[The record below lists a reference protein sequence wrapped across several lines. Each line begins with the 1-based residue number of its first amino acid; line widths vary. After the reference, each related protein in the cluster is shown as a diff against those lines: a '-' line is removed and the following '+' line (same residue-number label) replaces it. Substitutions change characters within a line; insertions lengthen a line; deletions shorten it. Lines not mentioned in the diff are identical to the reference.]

1 MASMRQLS
9 GDANTENFRR
19 ELEERSARKSPVPKE
34 HSSRKRLAKSVSKE
48 EDANGS
54 SWCTDEFLQEIP
66 KADIHVHLDGS
77 LRLDTLIELARATPG
92 LDLPSED
99 LVELKKSVFRPDFKN
114 LEEYLMPF
122 AYTVGVMQNYENL
135 ERIAYEF
142 AVDNFSEGVR
152 YFEVR
157 FAPQLHC
164 SVDPNLNFGIL
175 QVFQA
180 VYAGVSRAREE
191 FNENLR
197 AERLEGLRSG
207 EPHYDFGII
216 ACAMRMFFPGM
227 SRYYDALFAL
237 HPHAS
242 AREVT
247 SMASINL
254 VLAAKEAR
262 DAHGIPIVAID
273 VAGAEKDNEAAVHAE
288 AFRLAHRMQFGKTVH
303 AGEGYGPESIWQ
315 AVRDLHAERIGH
327 GFHIFSPQLVGDM
340 KNKDEKGSGQAFVDS
355 LVKYV
360 SDRRITLEVCLTSNL
375 NTMPDLA
382 LEDHALR
389 KMVAGRLSVCLN
401 TDNRLVSNT
410 NMVKELKLAVK
421 TFGLSPKQLREIVI
435 TGFKRSFYHG
445 PYTERREYVRQVM
458 NYYDDVASKH
468 GVSEA

>member
-1 MASMRQLS
+1 
-9 GDANTENFRR
+9 
-19 ELEERSARKSPVPKE
+19 
-34 HSSRKRLAKSVSKE
+34 
-48 EDANGS
+48 
-54 SWCTDEFLQEIP
+54 
-66 KADIHVHLDGS
+66 
-77 LRLDTLIELARATPG
+77 
-92 LDLPSED
+92 
-99 LVELKKSVFRPDFKN
+99 
-114 LEEYLMPF
+114 
-122 AYTVGVMQNYENL
+122 MQNAANL
-135 ERIAYEF
+135 ERVAYEF
-142 AVDNFSEGVR
+142 AVDNFDEGVR

-164 SVDPNLNFGIL
+164 SVDPALAFGI
-175 QVFQA
+175 VEVCQA
-180 VYAGVSRAREE
+180 VHAGLARARDE
-191 FNENLR
+191 FNDALR
-197 AERLEGLRSG
+197 AANVKGARGG

-237 HPHAS
+237 HPHAD
-242 AREVT
+242 AKQVT
-247 SMASINL
+247 SMASVNL

-273 VAGAEKDNEAAVHAE
+273 VAGAERDNEAAVHTE
-288 AFRLAHRMQFGKTVH
+288 AFRLAHRLQFGKTVH

-327 GFHIFSPQLVGDM
+327 GFHIFSAALVNGAQNQGTD
-340 KNKDEKGSGQAFVDS
+340 GLGQTFVDN

-382 LEDHALR
+382 LKDHALR
-389 KMVAGRLSVCLN
+389 RMVGSRLSVCLN

-410 NMVKELKLAVK
+410 NMVKELRLAVR

-458 NYYDDVASKH
+458 NFYDMVAAKH
-468 GVSEA
+468 GVASA